1 MEEMNAVHIYRPHPD
16 SVVYERVPKP
26 VAAPD
31 EALVRVHAA
40 AISPG
45 EFSWFQDW
53 SKPLIPS
60 HEMSG
65 VVAAIGSEVTEVE
78 VGDEVFGLVDFARDG
93 AAAEFVAIKAA
104 HLAPKPASLDHV
116 GASTVTLS
124 ALTAWQALRVHA
136 PLERGQRVLIHGG
149 AGGVGSYALQIAKW
163 IGARTI
169 ATASA
174 VNAAFVKELG
184 ADEVIDYTTARFED
198 TLRDVDLV
206 SDTVGGDALSRSW
219 KVLRRGG
226 TLLSVAEEPPAAAAD
241 ELGIRAVYFIVE
253 PDRGHLTELAEL
265 ADRGILKPIVSAVYP
280 LARAREAY
288 ELGARGHM
296 RGKIVLRVD

>member
-1 MEEMNAVHIYRPHPD
+1 MPARARHPHQNEVTKMEEMNAVHIYRPHPD

-45 EFSWFQDW
+45 EFSWVQDW

-65 VVAAIGSEVTEVE
+65 VVAAVGAAVREVE
-78 VGDEVFGLVDFARDG
+78 VGEAVFALIDFSRDG
-93 AAAEFVAIKAA
+93 AAAEFAA
-104 HLAPKPASLDHV
+104 VRAADLAPMPKSLDHI
-116 GASTVTLS
+116 GACTITLS
-124 ALTAWQALRVHA
+124 ALTAWQALRVHGRLQA
-136 PLERGQRVLIHGG
+136 GQRVLIHGG
-149 AGGVGSYALQIAKW
+149 AGGVGSYAVQLARW
-163 IGARTI
+163 MGAQTI

-184 ADEVIDYTTARFED
+184 ASQVIDYTTARFED
-198 TLRDVDLV
+198 VVRAVDLV
-206 SDTVGGDALSRSW
+206 LDTPGGNALNRSW

-226 TLLSVAEEPPAAAAD
+226 TLMSVAEEPSAATAA
-241 ELGIRAVYFIVE
+241 ELGIRA
-253 PDRGHLTELAEL
+253 
-265 ADRGILKPIVSAVYP
+265 
-280 LARAREAY
+280 
-288 ELGARGHM
+288 
-296 RGKIVLRVD
+296 